1 MSLLEKMFS
10 NESFKK
16 SIFSRLA
23 KQAKEQGIKKL
34 IITIKDNGE
43 FDTEAAGE
51 DHTIVKTETYN
62 FLLRFY
68 ENNKTKEGKNYQ
80 DTIKP

>member
-23 KQAKEQGIKKL
+23 KQAKAQGLKKL

-43 FDTEAAGE
+43 FDAEAVG
-51 DHTIVKTETYN
+51 DDMRIVSKTTYE
-62 FLLRFY
+62 FLLNFY
-68 ENNKTKEGKNYQ
+68 EKNKPSP
-80 DTIKP
+80 DTIKTT